1 MWRFSSNWS
10 TFGYMNMDENKA
22 SPSHDVRTNT
32 LSKCV
37 GGESEVEK
45 LFMFIQSENNL
56 IISKFYHVEQENW
69 FLFTERGY
77 VHFFCQTSFH
87 AANRSQVVSNN
98 SPI

>member
-1 MWRFSSNWS
+1 MKWDVLALIGLPLGR
-10 TFGYMNMDENKA
+10 YMNMDENKA

-56 IISKFYHVEQENW
+56 IISKFYHVEQEN
-69 FLFTERGY
+69 
-77 VHFFCQTSFH
+77 
-87 AANRSQVVSNN
+87 
-98 SPI
+98 